1 MAIDPVS
8 NSSVNSVSPAKA
20 AGLVQQPKQDANEVA
35 AVYEKSAEEPAGK
48 IYSRDTVKKMN
59 LELDA
64 RYAGLKSLVEK
75 LLSKQ
80 SAKAGQSAG
89 LSFEEI
95 QKKYDG
101 NLKEFFENL
110 QVDAATK
117 LQAQQ
122 DISEDGYWGVKQ
134 TSQRLIDFAIGLS
147 GGDKTKLEE
156 LKKAIEKG
164 FSNAERAWGGSL
176 PSICMQTKDAVMKGL
191 DDWASENS

>member
-1 MAIDPVS
+1 MAIEPVS
-8 NSSVNSVSPAKA
+8 NSNVNSVSPVKMASP
-20 AGLVQQPKQDANEVA
+20 VQQTKQDVNEVA
-35 AVYEKSAEEPAGK
+35 AVYEKSSEEPAGK
-48 IYSRDTVKKMN
+48 IYSRDTVKKMSA
-59 LELDA
+59 ELDA
-64 RYAGLKSLVEK
+64 KYAGLRSLVEK

-80 SAKAGQSAG
+80 SVKAGQSAG

-95 QKKYDG
+95 QKAYDG
-101 NLKEFFENL
+101 NLKEFFQNL
-110 QVDAATK
+110 EVDPATK

-134 TSQRLIDFAIGLS
+134 TSQRLIDFAISLS

-164 FSNAERAWGGSL
+164 FSNAERSWGGSL
-176 PSICMQTKDAVMKGL
+176 PSICMQTKEAVMKGL